1 MRNRL
6 AAVLLLL
13 FILSSSFV
21 TYGQKLVN
29 SPYARF
35 NLGILEP
42 SGSFRSQGMGG
53 VGTAL
58 RDNSTLYYT
67 NPASYSSID
76 SNSFIFDFG
85 IDYGINILSDGS
97 DSHKSD
103 DINFDHMLLG
113 FPILKG
119 FGVGLGITTYSNGY
133 YSISDAIGEN
143 DPGYD
148 PVTGGYIE
156 THAGKGGI
164 TRFFVGSGIRMFKYF
179 SAGVNLNLLFGT
191 LNRTNQFDFTGYYN
205 SYNNNS
211 SENLELS
218 GLNFD
223 YGLQLELPLKK
234 DYFIIAGASMGS
246 GKKYKTSFEAISY
259 RYTYYGTTDTINWS
273 ADASKSFIPGS
284 IRTGLSFGQKN
295 KFTAAFDY
303 GMTKWSESTLSGS
316 EGYLADT
323 RSMQLGVEYIPEKF
337 SNFSFL
343 KRIEYRL
350 GAHMDD
356 NYLLINGEQIK
367 ELGISFGVGVPMR
380 RSFSKANFFIDY
392 TRRSGSGSLMHNE
405 NYFSMGA
412 SLNLYDL
419 WFQKRK
425 YE

>member
-13 FILSSSFV
+13 LILPSSFV
-21 TYGQKLVN
+21 AYGQKLVN

-42 SGSFRSQGMGG
+42 TGSFRSQGMGG

-58 RDNSTLYYT
+58 RDNSTLFYT
-67 NPASYSSID
+67 NPASYSGID

-85 IDYGINILSDGS
+85 IDYGINLLSDGS
-97 DSHKSD
+97 DRHKSD

-133 YSISDAIGEN
+133 YSISDVIGED
-143 DPGYD
+143 DPGYS

-164 TRFFVGSGIRMFKYF
+164 TKFFIGSGIRMLKYF

-223 YGLQLELPLKK
+223 YGLQFELPLKK

-259 RYTYYGTTDTINWS
+259 RYNYYGTTDTITWS
-273 ADASKSFIPGS
+273 SDASKSFIPGS
-284 IRTGLSFGQKN
+284 IKTGLSFGQKN

-323 RSMQLGVEYIPEKF
+323 RSLQLGVEYIPEKF

-356 NYLLINGEQIK
+356 NYLLINGEQVK
-367 ELGISFGVGVPMR
+367 ELGISFGLGIPMR

-392 TRRSGSGSLMHNE
+392 TRRSGSGSSMHTE

-412 SLNLYDL
+412 SLNLYDQ
-419 WFQKRK
+419 WFQKRR
-425 YE
+425 YN